1 MMLHGWIGVDLDGTL
16 ATFDASDPDVVDP
29 AAQVG
34 FRLIVNRISKERVC
48 SALAVPV

>member
-29 AAQVG
+29 ASKME
-34 FRLIVNRISKERVC
+34 FRWIVNRISKERLC
-48 SALAVPV
+48 SAPAVPV